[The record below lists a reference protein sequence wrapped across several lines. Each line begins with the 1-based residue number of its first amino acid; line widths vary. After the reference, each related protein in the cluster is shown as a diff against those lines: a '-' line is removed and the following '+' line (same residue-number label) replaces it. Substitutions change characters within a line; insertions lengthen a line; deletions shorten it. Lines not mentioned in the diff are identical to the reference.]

1 MTLPIL
7 LKSNSSSPFNS
18 LMDVFLNDLENS
30 NFLKNNFNPSFDIK
44 ENSKSF
50 FIDIELP
57 GIKKTDLKI
66 SIDKDTLIVQGEKK
80 IDDNNDLTE
89 ISNYSRSYGNFE
101 SKISLSKK
109 INENTIEAKLEN
121 GILSIK
127 LDKNENDRPKEVSI
141 N

>member
-7 LKSNSSSPFNS
+7 LNSNSSSPFNS

-66 SIDKDTLIVQGEKK
+66 SFDKDTLIVQGE
-80 IDDNNDLTE
+80 
-89 ISNYSRSYGNFE
+89 
-101 SKISLSKK
+101 KK